1 MNNSAIILAGGSG
14 SRMKGVVAD
23 KCLANLCGKPVIL
36 HSAQAFILS
45 ECVSEIVF
53 VCRDL
58 EQENSIKSAVCEPA
72 KKHGVKTVFTRG
84 GKERYNSVLNGINA
98 SSENSEFV
106 FIHDGARPL
115 VGSQNIKNLFLSA
128 QKFGASVLAAKVVN
142 TIKKNESFPETEF
155 CKLADLDRKTLFAMQ
170 TPQVFKRDKILEA
183 YNYVISN
190 NIQITDDVAAYSTLG
205 LNVAVVEN
213 SSYNPKITVPDDI
226 ALVEYIISKKNES
239 KI

>member
-1 MNNSAIILAGGSG
+1 MGNSAIILAGGSG
-14 SRMKGVVAD
+14 SRMRGAVAD

-36 HSAQAFILS
+36 HSTQSFIFS

-53 VCRDL
+53 VCRAL
-58 EQENSIKSAVCEPA
+58 EQATSIKNAVFKLAE
-72 KKHGVKTVFTRG
+72 KHNIKTVFTLG

-98 SSENSEFV
+98 SCENSEFV

-115 VGSQNIKNLFLSA
+115 VGSQNIKNLLSSA
-128 QKFGASVLAAKVVN
+128 QKFGASVLAAKVVD
-142 TIKKNESFPETEF
+142 TIKKNESFPKTEF
-155 CKLADLDRKTLFAMQ
+155 CKLADLERKTLFAMQ
-170 TPQVFKRDKILEA
+170 TPQVFKREKILQA

-213 SSYNPKITVPDDI
+213 TSYNPKITVPDDI
-226 ALVEYIISKKNES
+226 ALVEYIIYKKNES

>member
-1 MNNSAIILAGGSG
+1 
-14 SRMKGVVAD
+14 
-23 KCLANLCGKPVIL
+23 
-36 HSAQAFILS
+36 
-45 ECVSEIVF
+45 
-53 VCRDL
+53 
-58 EQENSIKSAVCEPA
+58 
-72 KKHGVKTVFTRG
+72 
-84 GKERYNSVLNGINA
+84 
-98 SSENSEFV
+98 
-106 FIHDGARPL
+106 
-115 VGSQNIKNLFLSA
+115 
-128 QKFGASVLAAKVVN
+128 
-142 TIKKNESFPETEF
+142 
-155 CKLADLDRKTLFAMQ
+155 MQ

>member
-58 EQENSIKSAVCEPA
+58 EQENSIRNSVLKIAE
-72 KKHGVKTVFTRG
+72 KHNIKTVFTRG

-98 SSENSEFV
+98 SCKNSEFV

-115 VGSQNIKNLFLSA
+115 VGSQNIKNLLLSA
-128 QKFGASVLAAKVVN
+128 QKFGASVLAAKVVD

-155 CKLADLDRKTLFAMQ
+155 CNLADLDRKTLFAMQ